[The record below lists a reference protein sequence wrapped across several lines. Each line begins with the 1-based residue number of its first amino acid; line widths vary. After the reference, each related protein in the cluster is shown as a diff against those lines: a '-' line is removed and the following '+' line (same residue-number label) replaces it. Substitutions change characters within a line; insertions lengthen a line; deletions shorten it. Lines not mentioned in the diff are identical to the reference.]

1 MSKNIAFLRAI
12 NVGGHTVKMT
22 LLQKIFTEMGFSN
35 AETFIASGNV
45 VFDRQ
50 PGDPHALEK
59 TIGLHLREALGYEVA
74 VFIRNDFE
82 LAAIANDIPFSQS
95 ALDAAA
101 ALNVAFISEPL
112 DQELEHRLMAL
123 ETDIDDIQIRQREI
137 YWLCRKKQSEST
149 FSNALL
155 EKTTGR
161 PSTIRGIN
169 TLRKLV
175 EKYTPAVE

>member
-12 NVGGHTVKMT
+12 NVGGHTVKMA
-22 LLQKIFTEMGFSN
+22 LLQKIFAEMGFSN

-45 VFDRQ
+45 IFDRQ

-59 TIGLHLREALGYEVA
+59 TIGLQLREALGYEVA
-74 VFIRNDFE
+74 VFIRNDVE

-149 FSNALL
+149 FSNAIL